1 MVKIPSPR
9 PPPPLITKSRAIT
22 ELPQGREGVHKR
34 NCAPGHS
41 HVHIQTKPWAYQ
53 CVPTRPISVI
63 VRLDQQLF
71 AATTCFERILL
82 QNPHPNLYYLFF
94 SQFRRIEETDKSNK
108 TVRDVKRC
116 QIKYSA
122 CNKFDTV
129 QRHYSNVYKVFKNDR
144 RSNKQKIPE

>member
-22 ELPQGREGVHKR
+22 ELPQGREGVHNR
-34 NCAPGHS
+34 NCAPGHN
-41 HVHIQTKPWAYQ
+41 HVHIQTKPWVYQ
-53 CVPTRPISVI
+53 CVPTISVI
-63 VRLDQQLF
+63 VHWDQNSF
-71 AATTCFERILL
+71 VATTSFERILL
-82 QNPHPNLYYLFF
+82 QNLHPNLHCLFF

-129 QRHYSNVYKVFKNDR
+129 KRHYSNVCKVFKNDR
-144 RSNKQKIPE
+144 RSNEQKILE